1 LLLLVVLENECV
13 ERVQISEQPLMQ
25 FGEDFNRIKV
35 KRFVYTPFIAEDA
48 VDEAAS
54 SRMHL
59 LSSQERKT
67 EDETLFAS
75 LLAKARAHKHDG
87 AAAPGLG
94 RKTTRSGAAA
104 TEEAR
109 RALSINDTHTQEEV
123 RSPRAHLPG
132 WRVADGA
139 MQQVWARMCEMEIES
154 SGVADGACFQWTTC
168 PAAAEAREGA
178 MRGNSSL
185 TGEVLVANMST
196 EYDPVTVMPQPRTRA
211 LYALPKT
218 STGVQ
223 TQAEGKRA
231 CAMHVRQQH
240 EMATLH
246 RLANSDRSYVA
257 LVCHLC

>member
-13 ERVQISEQPLMQ
+13 ERVQVSEQPLMQ
-25 FGEDFNRIKV
+25 FGEDFKRIKV
-35 KRFVYTPFIAEDA
+35 KRFVYTPLTAEDA

-75 LLAKARAHKHDG
+75 LLAKARAHKHKDT
-87 AAAPGLG
+87 AAPSLG
-94 RKTTRSGAAA
+94 RKATQSCAAVTA
-104 TEEAR
+104 EAR
-109 RALSINDTHTQEEV
+109 RALSINDTHTQEAV
-123 RSPRAHLPG
+123 RSPRVPG
-132 WRVADGA
+132 WSAADGA

-154 SGVADGACFQWTTC
+154 SGVADGACFQWKTF

-185 TGEVLVANMST
+185 TGGVLVANMST
-196 EYDPVTVMPQPRTRA
+196 EYDPVTVMPQLRTRA
-211 LYALPKT
+211 LYILPKT
-218 STGVQ
+218 SAGVQ
-223 TQAEGKRA
+223 TQAEGERA